1 MKTIKSL
8 LLSLISITVFASCSN
23 DDSEAKTVQY
33 YDDCFHHVYNVM
45 SGEYKIFEAPQY
57 EFEFNY
63 TDITAN
69 VKIKNVK
76 FADGMPAINM
86 TLENLKWNISNG
98 FKVIN
103 ANNVIPVVD
112 GNAMPE
118 YMLNSVKIELL
129 DRYVGVYYEPIVN
142 VYFVIN
148 DMCKVTAVQEDIL
161 YFGETSVTSMS
172 GGNPYTI
179 NTPVY
184 QLSIDEDMIADLKIA
199 GAKFAQGMP
208 SLDMEFENIPVEIS
222 SGVGYTLKCESL
234 IPEIN
239 DVPFPNYQITNLIG
253 MGTFSKGL
261 DLSFNCVMTKTMD
274 DGSVVELPPYKVD
287 ADLHFEVPAE

>member
-1 MKTIKSL
+1 ML
-8 LLSLISITVFASCSN
+8 
-23 DDSEAKTVQY
+23 
-33 YDDCFHHVYNVM
+33 
-45 SGEYKIFEAPQY
+45 KIA
-57 EFEFNY
+57 
-63 TDITAN
+63 A
-69 VKIKNVK
+69 
-76 FADGMPAINM
+76 A
-86 TLENLKWNISNG
+86 TLG
-98 FKVIN
+98 
-103 ANNVIPVVD
+103 
-112 GNAMPE
+112 PE
-118 YMLNSVKIELL
+118 
-129 DRYVGVYYEPIVN
+129 P
-142 VYFVIN
+142 
-148 DMCKVTAVQEDIL
+148 
-161 YFGETSVTSMS
+161 
-172 GGNPYTI
+172 
-179 NTPVY
+179 
-184 QLSIDEDMIADLKIA
+184 EDMIADLKIA